1 MATLVT
7 SLQNP
12 VVKEV
17 RALYSKKARRAA
29 GQAVV
34 EGVHPL
40 EEAVRAGWRVVTV
53 LYAPRLQARP
63 EGQDLLHRLEQAG
76 ARLVAVTEE
85 VLDRVAETETPQ
97 GVVATVVVREATL
110 AEVARPGGLLVVC
123 DGLQDPGNLG
133 TIWRT
138 AHAFGA
144 AGLVLTAG
152 SVEPFSPKIIRSA
165 TGSVFHLPVVTGLE
179 PVRAL
184 AALRKAGYGVAVADA
199 GAGLP
204 PDRQDLTGSLAL
216 VIGSE
221 AAGPSAGFLENAD
234 ARLRIP
240 MPGEAESL
248 NAAVAGAILLYEA
261 ARQRLAKRP
270 ESGPN
275 RS

>member
-1 MATLVT
+1 MATLVS

-12 VVKEV
+12 LVKEV
-17 RALYSKKARRAA
+17 RGLYSKKARRAA

-40 EEAVRAGWRVVTV
+40 EEALRAGWRVVTV
-53 LYAPRLQARP
+53 LYAPRLQGRP
-63 EGQDLLHRLEQAG
+63 EGQDLLRRLEQAG

-85 VLDRVAETETPQ
+85 VLDRVAETDSPQ
-97 GVVATVVVREATL
+97 GVVATVVVREASL
-110 AEVARPGGLLVVC
+110 AHVARPGGLLVVC

-152 SVEPFSPKIIRSA
+152 SVEPFNPKIIRSA
-165 TGSVFHLPVVTGLE
+165 AGSVFHLPVVTGVE
-179 PVRAL
+179 PARL
-184 AALRKAGYGVAVADA
+184 LSALRRSGYRVAVADA
-199 GAGLP
+199 GSGQP

-221 AAGPSAGFLENAD
+221 ATGPSALVLAEAD
-234 ARLRIP
+234 VRLRIA

-261 ARQRLAKRP
+261 VRQRLTAAP
-270 ESGPN
+270 ESGQN
-275 RS
+275 

>member
-1 MATLVT
+1 MATPVS

-40 EEAVRAGWRVVTV
+40 EEALRAGWRVVTV
-53 LYAPRLQARP
+53 LYAPRLQGRP
-63 EGQDLLHRLEQAG
+63 EGQYLLHRLEQAG

-85 VLDRVAETETPQ
+85 VLDRVAETDSPQ
-97 GVVATVVVREATL
+97 GVVATVVVREASL
-110 AEVARPGGLLVVC
+110 ADVARPGGLLVVC

-152 SVEPFSPKIIRSA
+152 SVEPFNPKIIRSA
-165 TGSVFHLPVVTGLE
+165 AGSVFHLPVVTGVE
-179 PVRAL
+179 PARLL
-184 AALRKAGYGVAVADA
+184 AALRRSGYRVAVADA
-199 GAGLP
+199 GSGLP
-204 PDRQDLTGSLAL
+204 PDRQDLTGPLAL

-221 AAGPSAGFLENAD
+221 AAGPSAPILDGAD
-234 ARLRIP
+234 VRLRIA

-261 ARQRLAKRP
+261 VRRRLAAAP
-270 ESGPN
+270 ESG